1 MPLAVDFQGGVTS
14 AWSNVITFVPKLAAA
29 LLIILVGYLLAKVV
43 ASVLNKVLERVGF
56 DRAVERGG
64 VKQALARS
72 KYDPSDIIAKLA
84 FWLIF
89 LVSLQIAFGVFG
101 PNPISD
107 LLQGLIAYLPNVLVA
122 IVIIVVAAAI
132 AKAVTDLLT
141 NLLSSVSGGQVM
153 AKGAGI
159 AVLVFGA
166 FAALDQ
172 LQIAPRIVT
181 GLWYAILAIVVGSAV
196 VAVGG
201 GGIKTMQRYWER
213 ATTTAEERA
222 PELTQQV
229 QQSAS
234 TSAVT
239 RGTGRRPTPTPGPR
253 SSRPSGPAGCAA
265 TARPSRRRDASTGHR
280 VEASR
285 PPSHQPQGSPVCRS
299 TRHRSSRCSA
309 SRARTTR
316 LTRPTRSS
324 PTRSTPTSTPACS
337 SGSAWTPTTCWA
349 GSPAAYPEAS
359 TALRA
364 AKFLTQPRRE
374 ARGQARTT
382 ASTTTARELP
392 RSKEGSCMS
401 APSIETAQ
409 AWQGRTMV
417 DPAGDK
423 LGTID
428 AIYLDDETGQ
438 PEWATVTSGLFTATT
453 AFVPLAQAQATGD
466 AIQVPYG
473 KDQVKG
479 APSMEADGQLSQDEE
494 AELYRHYGLDYSEH
508 RSDSGLPA
516 GERDQNDDRVDGRV
530 QDRAVGRDTS
540 GPTTDD
546 AMTRSEE
553 ELRVG
558 TQTRERGRARLR
570 KYVTTEQQTV
580 TVPVQREEVRVE
592 REPITDANLD
602 AATSGPAISEEEHEV
617 TLREEEVVV
626 DKRAVPKER
635 VRLDTETVTDERQ
648 VAEEVRKEQIEVDD
662 DQERFG
668 GQDRR

>member
-29 LLIILVGYLLAKVV
+29 LLIILVGYLIAKVV

-64 VKQALARS
+64 LKQALARS

-132 AKAVTDLLT
+132 AKAVTDLLS

-196 VAVGG
+196 VAIGG

-213 ATTTAEERA
+213 ATTKAEERA
-222 PELTQQV
+222 PELTQQA

-234 TSAVT
+234 TSAGDEGNGAAVYAD
-239 RGTGRRPTPTPGPR
+239 PGPR
-253 SSRPSGPAGCAA
+253 SSRPSGPAGYGG

-280 VEASR
+280 AEASR
-285 PPSHQPQGSPVCRS
+285 PPTNHPSTHHRKEVACHQASTPSRAGRAAPWS
-299 TRHRSSRCSA
+299 TRPATSSA
-309 SRARTTR
+309 
-316 LTRPTRSS
+316 
-324 PTRSTPTSTPACS
+324 RSTPSTWTTRPAS
-337 SGSAWTPTTCWA
+337 PSGPR
-349 GSPAAYPEAS
+349 SPAACSPPRPPSCPSPRPRPPVTAS
-359 TALRA
+359 RCPTTSSRSPTPPAWRPTGACPRTRRPSCTATTA
-364 AKFLTQPRRE
+364 W
-374 ARGQARTT
+374 TT
-382 ASTTTARELP
+382 ASTAPTAACPPARPTTTP
-392 RSKEGSCMS
+392 
-401 APSIETAQ
+401 
-409 AWQGRTMV
+409 GRDT
-417 DPAGDK
+417 
-423 LGTID
+423 
-428 AIYLDDETGQ
+428 
-438 PEWATVTSGLFTATT
+438 
-453 AFVPLAQAQATGD
+453 
-466 AIQVPYG
+466 
-473 KDQVKG
+473 
-479 APSMEADGQLSQDEE
+479 
-494 AELYRHYGLDYSEH
+494 
-508 RSDSGLPA
+508 
-516 GERDQNDDRVDGRV
+516 
-530 QDRAVGRDTS
+530 VGRDTS

-553 ELRVG
+553 ELQVG
-558 TQTRERGRARLR
+558 TQTRERGPGPAAQVRDHRAAA
-570 KYVTTEQQTV
+570 V

-626 DKRAVPKER
+626 EKRAVPKER
-635 VRLDTETVTDERQ
+635 VRLDTETVTEERQ
-648 VAEEVRKEQIEVDD
+648 VSEEVRKEQIQVDD
-662 DQERFG
+662 QDQLPR
-668 GQDRR
+668 QDQR